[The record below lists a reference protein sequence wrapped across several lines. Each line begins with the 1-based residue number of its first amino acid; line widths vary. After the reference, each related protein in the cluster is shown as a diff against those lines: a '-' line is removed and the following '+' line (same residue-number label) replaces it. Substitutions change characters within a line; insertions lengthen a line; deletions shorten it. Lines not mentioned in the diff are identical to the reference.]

1 MSDKK
6 LSPPSRADFM
16 AFEDVQSR
24 WMDNDAYGH
33 INNAVYYSFFD
44 TAVNRYLIDNNVL
57 DIFKSETIG
66 LVIETQCK
74 YFSPIVYP
82 DLVHVGMKVT
92 HLGNSSVKFEVAI
105 FKNDDDIAS
114 AAGHFVHVYVDR
126 KSNKSTP
133 IPQNVRTLLEGLV
146 KADYH

>member
-6 LSPPSRADFM
+6 LSPPSRADFVV
-16 AFEDVQSR
+16 FEDLQSR
-24 WMDNDAYGH
+24 WSDNDAYGH

-44 TAVNRYLIDNNVL
+44 TAVNRYLIQNNVL
-57 DIFKSETIG
+57 DILKSEIIG

-82 DLVHVGMKVT
+82 DLIHVGMKVT

-114 AAGHFVHVYVDR
+114 AIGHFVHVYVDR
-126 KSNKSTP
+126 KSNKSTL
-133 IPQNVRTLLEGLV
+133 IPQNVRTLLEGLL
-146 KADYH
+146 KLN

>member
-6 LSPPSRADFM
+6 LSPPTRADFVV
-16 AFEDVQSR
+16 FEDVQSR

-82 DLVHVGMKVT
+82 DLVRVGMKVT

>member
-33 INNAVYYSFFD
+33 INN
-44 TAVNRYLIDNNVL
+44 
-57 DIFKSETIG
+57 
-66 LVIETQCK
+66 
-74 YFSPIVYP
+74 
-82 DLVHVGMKVT
+82 
-92 HLGNSSVKFEVAI
+92 VKFEVAI